1 MTLVVEI
8 LEFSTFSTIYAIT
21 FVCVYELKLS
31 NLINTYESFSGGIY
45 NVGALWASK
54 RLCVN
59 NTCKENCKL
68 LKRS

>member
-1 MTLVVEI
+1 MTLVVET

-31 NLINTYESFSGGIY
+31 DLINNYESLSSGIY

-54 RLCVN
+54 ILA
-59 NTCKENCKL
+59 
-68 LKRS
+68 